1 VNPRNY
7 DLKEDIREYW
17 SLRAETFDLAFGHR
31 IAPGPEQDAWTA
43 SIRSIL
49 GDGDKK
55 VLELA
60 CGTGEI
66 TKVILS
72 LGHDVTAIDFSE
84 KMLAVARK
92 KHSGSSKVRFVLGDA
107 ENTMEADDTYDA
119 IVCRHLVWTLTD
131 PRKAIA
137 EWLRVLK
144 PGGKLI
150 VFDGNWA
157 TKPFIG
163 RCAEIGVRCLERF
176 IGHDPL
182 YENVMT
188 EKHAGIMARLPF
200 SEGLTFEMIAQLLD
214 ETGYTAISRVE
225 HGPITS
231 AQRQRATLRNRLR
244 TLFYARFAVVAERP
258 LVPYSLIRHGY
269 HGDSSDLGDTKW
281 ASLKHGGL

>member
-1 VNPRNY
+1 M
-7 DLKEDIREYW
+7 
-17 SLRAETFDLAFGHR
+17 
-31 IAPGPEQDAWTA
+31 A
-43 SIRSIL
+43 SIQNIL
-49 GDGDKK
+49 GDGEKK
-55 VLELA
+55 ILELA

-84 KMLAVARK
+84 KMLVVARG

-107 ENTMEADDTYDA
+107 ENTMEPDDTYDA

-157 TKPFIG
+157 SKPFIG
-163 RCAEIGVRCLERF
+163 RCAEIGVRCIERF

-214 ETGYTAISRVE
+214 ETGYTAISRVK
-225 HGPITS
+225 HGPITA
-231 AQRQRATLRNRLR
+231 AQRRRETLRNRLR
-244 TLFYARFAVVAERP
+244 TMFYQRFAVVAERP
-258 LVPYSLIRHGY
+258 LVPYALLRKGQP
-269 HGDSSDLGDTKW
+269 DVERASSKS
-281 ASLKHGGL
+281 ASLPHLGS